1 MTILIDKN
9 CEHCDVM
16 FTTKRYLHLKG
27 AGRFCSTSCSSS
39 SKTGKNHNNYK
50 HGAVKNGKRT
60 PELSA
65 WQCMKGRC
73 YNKNDKEYSRYGAR
87 GIKVCDRW
95 LDKNMGSANFLKD
108 MGPRPKGIGAGG
120 RSLYSLDRI
129 DNNGDYSPENCRWTD
144 RITQANNI
152 RRNRIV
158 SYLGE
163 EKTVSEWGRQFGIK
177 ADSIYERL
185 NRGWSVEEAIT
196 KKPDI
201 ARNRRDNVWIKY
213 KGESLILADWS
224 KRTGVSGKT
233 INRRIRD
240 YGWSVEDALTKNP
253 KRNPKGFKYLEFEGK
268 SMTQAEWAK
277 ETGIKPSVICKRLK
291 RGWSVEDA
299 LTMPVGEKRK

>member
-1 MTILIDKN
+1 
-9 CEHCDVM
+9 
-16 FTTKRYLHLKG
+16 
-27 AGRFCSTSCSSS
+27 
-39 SKTGKNHNNYK
+39 
-50 HGAVKNGKRT
+50 
-60 PELSA
+60 
-65 WQCMKGRC
+65 
-73 YNKNDKEYSRYGAR
+73 
-87 GIKVCDRW
+87 
-95 LDKNMGSANFLKD
+95 
-108 MGPRPKGIGAGG
+108 
-120 RSLYSLDRI
+120 
-129 DNNGDYSPENCRWTD
+129 
-144 RITQANNI
+144 
-152 RRNRIV
+152 V